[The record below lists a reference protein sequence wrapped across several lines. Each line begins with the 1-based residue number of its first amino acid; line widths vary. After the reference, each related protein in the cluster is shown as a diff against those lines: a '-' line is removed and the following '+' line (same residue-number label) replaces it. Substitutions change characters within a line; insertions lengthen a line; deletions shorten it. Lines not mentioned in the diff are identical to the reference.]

1 MAAAACAGLVSLA
14 VAAPRAHRAADAQ
27 APALPP
33 ATDAV
38 LAYGGYAAVAP
49 ENTLAALRAAAAAG
63 IPGAWVDVRTTS
75 DGQLVLLRDA
85 TLDRTTDCAGRVD
98 EQPLGNVQRCDA
110 GSWFDPRFAGE
121 TVPRL
126 ADALAVAGPRLVV
139 MLHAAA
145 SPAVLDV
152 VQAAGAA
159 DRVTLV
165 SADEAVLAD
174 LAARA
179 PRIPAWMRVPALSPE
194 LAATL
199 GRVGADGVAVDAA
212 GLEAE
217 EALALEAAG
226 IPVAVVG
233 AEDEAAWFGALAL
246 RADFVVTERAQPLVW
261 ALGLQARTYSTAD
274 FGTAVLAQQ
283 AFGRSLGIGDFD
295 RDGRADLAVGAP
307 FDASRAP
314 GGGWAGVSHGAA
326 TFPGR
331 LYAEAGTERDGQW
344 GAAFTAGDFNAD
356 GIDDLAIA
364 HPLRDFAGLDSG
376 IVWLWDGEPGGV
388 GRLRRPIGPPLV
400 GGEQLGTALAR
411 GDFNGDG
418 VDDLFVG
425 APGRQLQG
433 QNAAGQLHVMPGL
446 AGAGPTANG
455 ALVVDRA
462 MEDVPGNPTARE
474 MLGAVAAAGDF
485 DGDGHAD
492 AAIGLPDAD
501 TPAVRDAGTVL
512 VIRGGP
518 NDPLTGALAA
528 AGVAELSR
536 ADPGIPG
543 EAERDGGFGAALAVA
558 DFDGDGLDDLAVGA
572 PDASVGGRK
581 GAGDV
586 VVLYGA
592 ATGLGTG
599 RAVAIDQETPLVPGD
614 AAARDGFGGVL
625 AAGDVDG
632 DGRPDLAVGAPHEAG
647 ARQTDVGGVT
657 LIYADADGLQ
667 PRIAL
672 GLAPDLPPL
681 GVAPALRL
689 GFGQALAAADLNGDG
704 VPDLAIGVPGMAMG
718 GAAGAGG
725 LVVAWGYSPALPGVP
740 TATAIRPPTATPSDT
755 PTPTATPR
763 ATDTPGPTPT
773 PSVTPP
779 PTATPTPSPTPRPG
793 RPAFLPVVLRL
804 RAFPGFWPTPLPE
817 EP

>member
-1 MAAAACAGLVSLA
+1 MTAAACAGLVSLA
-14 VAAPRAHRAADAQ
+14 VAGPRAHRAADAQ

-33 ATDAV
+33 AADAV

-49 ENTLAALRAAAAAG
+49 ENTLASLRAAADAG

-75 DGQLVLLRDA
+75 DGHLVLLRDA
-85 TLDRTTDCAGRVD
+85 TLDRTTRCAGRVD

-110 GSWFDPRFAGE
+110 GSWFDPRFAAE

-126 ADALAVAGPRLVV
+126 ADALAVPGLRLAV

-174 LAARA
+174 LATQAA
-179 PRIPAWMRVPALSPE
+179 AIPTWLRVPALTPA
-194 LAATL
+194 LAATIA
-199 GRVGADGVAVDAA
+199 RIGADGVAVDPA

-246 RADFVVTERAQPLVW
+246 RADVVATERAMPLVW
-261 ALGLQARTYSTAD
+261 ALGLQFRTYTAAD
-274 FGTAVLAQQ
+274 FGATPLAQQ
-283 AFGRSLGIGDFD
+283 AFARSLGAGDFD
-295 RDGRADLAVGAP
+295 RDGRADLVVGAP
-307 FDASRAP
+307 LDASRAP
-314 GGGWAGVSHGAA
+314 GGGWVGVSHGGTA
-326 TFPGR
+326 FPGR
-331 LYAEAGTERDGQW
+331 LYTEAGTERDGQW
-344 GAAFTAGDFNAD
+344 GAAFAAGDFNAD
-356 GIDDLAIA
+356 GIDDLAVG
-364 HPLRDFAGLDSG
+364 HPLRDFNGLDSG
-376 IVWLWDGEPGGV
+376 IVWLWDGATGGI
-388 GRLRRPIGPPLV
+388 GRVRRPIGPPLV
-400 GGEQLGTALAR
+400 GGEQLGAAMAV
-411 GDFNGDG
+411 GDFDADG

-455 ALVVDRA
+455 ALVVDRT

-474 MLGAVAAAGDF
+474 MLGAVVAAGDF

-492 AAIGLPDAD
+492 AAIGLPEAD
-501 TPAVRDAGTVL
+501 TPDVRNAGTVL
-512 VIRGGP
+512 VVHGGP
-518 NDPLTGALAA
+518 DDPMTGALAA
-528 AGVAELSR
+528 GGVAELSR

-558 DFDGDGLDDLAVGA
+558 DFDADGFDDLAVGA
-572 PDASVGGRK
+572 PDAAVGGRK

-586 VVLYGA
+586 VVLYGGSA
-592 ATGLGTG
+592 GLGAG
-599 RAVAIDQETPLVPGD
+599 RAIAIDQDMPHVPGE
-614 AAARDGFGGVL
+614 AAARGGFGGVL

-632 DGRPDLAVGAPHEAG
+632 DGRPDLAAGAPHAAG
-647 ARQTDVGGVT
+647 ARQTDVGAVT
-657 LIYADADGLQ
+657 VILADADGLQ
-667 PRIAL
+667 PRVAL

-689 GFGQALAAADLNGDG
+689 AFGQALAVADLNGDA
-704 VPDLAIGVPGMAMG
+704 VPDLGIGVPGMAAG

-725 LVVAWGYSPALPGVP
+725 LVVAWGYSPTLPGVP
-740 TATAIRPPTATPSDT
+740 TATPVRPAT

-773 PSVTPP
+773 PSVTPTASSTPP
-779 PTATPTPSPTPRPG
+779 PTATPTASRTPRPP
-793 RPAFLPVVLRL
+793 RPAYLPVVLRL
-804 RAFPGFWPTPLPE
+804 RAFPGLWPTPLPE